1 MTPWSKKFEKMI
13 VIIDQEWS
21 NHHPFYADVNDEL
34 LIETSDTKSKYFT
47 YFKTLIFIPPLT
59 KLGLLKETEFA
70 KNNIG

>member
-47 YFKTLIFIPPLT
+47 FYINFYSASNQTRVIKRNRIC
-59 KLGLLKETEFA
+59 KE
-70 KNNIG
+70 